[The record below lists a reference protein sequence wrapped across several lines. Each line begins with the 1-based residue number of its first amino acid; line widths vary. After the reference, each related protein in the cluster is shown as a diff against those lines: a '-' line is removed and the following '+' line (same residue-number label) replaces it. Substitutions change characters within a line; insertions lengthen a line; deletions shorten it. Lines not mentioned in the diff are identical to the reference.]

1 MIDDYCSLHF
11 IASSS
16 DFNDGQ
22 FVLQIFAGND
32 IGCTEIPTL
41 EDTDDEGNE
50 LFAVSAQ
57 AFGQDSSRVIVTFAS
72 ATVLIEDNDVVGKT
86 VTSDC

>member
-1 MIDDYCSLHF
+1 MIESHCSLHF

-22 FVLQIFAGND
+22 FILQIFAGND
-32 IGCTEIPTL
+32 IGCTEIPTV

-50 LFAVSAQ
+50 QFVVSAQ
-57 AFGQDSSRVIVTFAS
+57 AFGQDSSRVMVTFAS
-72 ATVLIEDNDVVGKT
+72 ATVIIEDNDVVGKT
-86 VTSDC
+86 VTSDG